1 MKHCKQELATVPQTF
16 ALLVLTSLS
25 LRDDPC
31 EHPAELSAIG
41 FRSGIGFPS
50 EIGFRTRST
59 APLPSRRCLSSSL
72 LFLFCLL
79 PNSQTSNGTR
89 TSVVTALAAT
99 ATGITTLIGSAAQRH
114 KENSLLFYF
123 LIANNGAPCNYKHKT
138 G

>member
-31 EHPAELSAIG
+31 EHPAELSATG
-41 FRSGIGFPS
+41 FRSG
-50 EIGFRTRST
+50 IGFRTRST

-89 TSVVTALAAT
+89 TSVVTTLAAT
-99 ATGITTLIGSAAQRH
+99 ATRITTLIGSAAQRH
-114 KENSLLFYF
+114 KENSSLFYF